1 MYACIYIYN
10 KNKTLISKR
19 VKFLFLT
26 NFWRLNKISKS
37 VKSINQLNC
46 SIYIWYIGYI
56 LFIDH
61 WSFSS
66 AYCCEDSSG
75 MAYCLKY
82 LMEIYGFIE
91 IRWLFK
97 PLVCET
103 FCDLPIWYVTFVFS
117 HTTYPYYF
125 FCKLW
130 GTTVLDFW
138 LGNTEEG

>member
-75 MAYCLKY
+75 MTYCLKY

-97 PLVCET
+97 PLVYET
-103 FCDLPIWYVTFVFS
+103 FCDLPIWYVYFCFF
-117 HTTYPYYF
+117 TYNISILF
-125 FCKLW
+125 FL
-130 GTTVLDFW
+130 
-138 LGNTEEG
+138 

>member
-26 NFWRLNKISKS
+26 NFRRLDKISES

-46 SIYIWYIGYI
+46 SIYIYIWYIGYI

-66 AYCCEDSSG
+66 AYCCEDISSG

-97 PLVCET
+97 PLVYET
-103 FCDLPIWYVTFVFS
+103 FCDLPIWYVYFCFF
-117 HTTYPYYF
+117 TYNISILF
-125 FCKLW
+125 FL
-130 GTTVLDFW
+130 
-138 LGNTEEG
+138 